1 MDSID
6 PGRGPG
12 PSKSFSR
19 SGHALNLDHLLLQDL
34 PGQRVPAGSEP
45 LLQIG
50 CDWPPKG
57 HPGLQALRQ
66 VPVLVPE
73 EVDPPGDMADAA

>member
-6 PGRGPG
+6 PGRAPG

-34 PGQRVPAGSEP
+34 PGQRPCRV
-45 LLQIG
+45 
-50 CDWPPKG
+50 
-57 HPGLQALRQ
+57 
-66 VPVLVPE
+66 
-73 EVDPPGDMADAA
+73 